1 MRIIGNTPVDGEVRA
16 VASGTLP
23 NGKPVIVNADNTVS
37 VVAETNISDTVGTP
51 VTWQT
56 AAQEDMTVVFDPEQ
70 EKFVLVYNDA
80 GNQNKGTARVGT
92 VSGATVSFGGSTTY
106 SNPFAGGPL
115 SVGYDSTNGKII
127 IAYRDGGNSDYGT
140 AVVGT
145 VSGTSISFG
154 TPVVFNSAATGSTGV
169 AHDTANNKTLIVY
182 RKQTNSGRP
191 TGIVGTVSGTGISF
205 GSETTLDS
213 SSNVA
218 LYLYNVYDP
227 SSGKFLVVYADSS
240 DGEDGKAFVAT
251 ISGTS
256 VSAGSVVKFED
267 SGAYQGSVATD
278 GLGKFVVAYKDNGD
292 SNLLKSVVATISG
305 TTPTFTAAQSDDVG
319 VGGSYPLSITYD
331 ANAGKYLIVFRKTT
345 AGSNVSRYVVAT
357 MSGTTLTYGSDAELI
372 SNLLARPIGAFDS
385 VQNKILIAYADSS
398 DSSKG
403 KALVFENAYTSTNL
417 TSENYIGIAK
427 GAAAD
432 GTSAVVQTGCSIN
445 NAQSGLTAGQDYYV
459 QTDGTLGLTPA
470 DPSVLAG
477 TAVSA
482 TKLIV
487 KG

>member
-1 MRIIGNTPVDGEVRA
+1 MEIIGNVEKDAQVRA
-16 VASGTLP
+16 VASGALP
-23 NGKPVIVNADNTVS
+23 SGDAVIVNSDGTVS
-37 VVAETNISDTVGTP
+37 VVEETDVSTSVGTP

-80 GNQNKGTARVGT
+80 GNQSKGTARVGT

-213 SSNVA
+213 SSNQT

-227 SSGKFLVVYADSS
+227 SSGKFLVVYSDSS

-256 VSAGSVVKFED
+256 VSAGSVVKFEA

-278 GLGKFVVAYKDNGD
+278 GSGKFVVAYRDNGD
-292 SNLLKSVVATISG
+292 SLLKSVVATISG
-305 TTPTFTAAQSDDVG
+305 TTPTFTAAQSAAVG
-319 VGGSYPLSITYD
+319 VGGSRPLSITYD
-331 ANAGKYLIVFRKTT
+331 ANEDKYLIVFRKTT
-345 AGSNVSRYVVAT
+345 DGSNVSRYVVAT
-357 MSGTTLTYGSDAELI
+357 MSGTTLTYGADAELI

-403 KALVFENAYTSTNL
+403 KALVFENAYTTTNL
-417 TSENYIGIAK
+417 TSENFLGF
-427 GAAAD
+427 AAHTYAD
-432 GTSAVVQTGCSIN
+432 TQSALVNSTCTVDRNQTS
-445 NAQSGLTAGQDYYV
+445 LTAGQTYYV
-459 QTDGTLGLTPA
+459 QTDGSLGTTAA
-470 DPSVLAG
+470 DPSVEAG
-477 TAVSA
+477 TAISS
-482 TKLIV
+482 TEIIV